1 MCHQKYLCKYDYLNI
16 HLQEP
21 RRTGFFLYV
30 THVISEQADLDLL
43 VKIRVDSCK
52 HNFVLQNFQSY
63 WS

>member
-30 THVISEQADLDLL
+30 TRDFWAGRLGFASENTSGLMQT
-43 VKIRVDSCK
+43 
-52 HNFVLQNFQSY
+52 
-63 WS
+63 

>member
-21 RRTGFFLYV
+21 RRTGFFLHV

>member
-16 HLQEP
+16 HLQE
-21 RRTGFFLYV
+21 GFFLYV